1 MAPTVLMNAGPW
13 LPVPPGGYGGIENVV
28 ATLVPELRARGAH
41 VILCAAPGSA
51 LEVDELVETLPAPM
65 FEHIAGPYNQMMGIA
80 HAHMQQVVRRLRG
93 GGVDVVHDHL
103 EVVGASTLAAMAPAV
118 PPVLHTLH
126 WDLRKHPD
134 FYGRFD
140 GAGRVWCNGV
150 SDSQVARGPEAL
162 RRHALGAVPLAVDP
176 AAIPFQAEKGPRF
189 LVLARITEVK
199 GQDLAAQA
207 CREGGWALDIAGPVA
222 GAPDP
227 AALDAGLADPGSNLH
242 RNADVRFY
250 LDRVRPLEDG
260 EISWVGS
267 LTGAEKLA
275 VLGRARAL
283 LTPIR
288 WDEPGGTAVVEA
300 LACGTPVVGMRRG
313 ALPMLVEHGVTGFL
327 ADDPAELPG
336 LMDRVGELD
345 PAACR
350 RAAEERFSAG
360 AMAERYLE
368 LYARV
373 AELAAAAD
381 AVSTPA
387 RPG

>member
-1 MAPTVLMNAGPW
+1 MNAGPW
-13 LPVPPGGYGGIENVV
+13 LPVPPAGYGGIENVV
-28 ATLVPELRARGAH
+28 ATLVPELRARGAR

-51 LEVDELVETLPAPM
+51 LEADELVETLPAPM

-80 HAHMQQVVRRLRG
+80 HAHMQHVVRRLRE

-150 SDSQVARGPEAL
+150 SESQVARAPEAL

-176 AAIPFQAEKGPRF
+176 AAIPFRAEKGSRF

-222 GAPDP
+222 GAADA
-227 AALDAGLADPGSNLH
+227 AALEAGLADPASNLH

-260 EISWVGS
+260 EIAWVGS

-300 LACGTPVVGMRRG
+300 LACGTPVVACDVP
-313 ALPMLVEHGVTGFL
+313 ALREVL
-327 ADDPAELPG
+327 ADRATF
-336 LMDRVGELD
+336 VALD
-345 PAACR
+345 DLEALV
-350 RAAEERFSAG
+350 RAAERA
-360 AMAERYLE
+360 
-368 LYARV
+368 
-373 AELAAAAD
+373 
-381 AVSTPA
+381 A
-387 RPG
+387 RPAPAPPSFTWDDAARATWAVYRELV

>member
-1 MAPTVLMNAGPW
+1 
-13 LPVPPGGYGGIENVV
+13 
-28 ATLVPELRARGAH
+28 
-41 VILCAAPGSA
+41 
-51 LEVDELVETLPAPM
+51 M

-80 HAHMQQVVRRLRG
+80 HAHMQHVVRRLRE

-150 SDSQVARGPEAL
+150 SDSQVARAPEAL

-176 AAIPFQAEKGPRF
+176 AAIPFQAEKGSRF

-227 AALDAGLADPGSNLH
+227 AALDAGLADPGSTCT
-242 RNADVRFY
+242 AT
-250 LDRVRPLEDG
+250 PTCA
-260 EISWVGS
+260 STWTAS
-267 LTGAEKLA
+267 
-275 VLGRARAL
+275 ARS
-283 LTPIR
+283 
-288 WDEPGGTAVVEA
+288 
-300 LACGTPVVGMRRG
+300 
-313 ALPMLVEHGVTGFL
+313 
-327 ADDPAELPG
+327 
-336 LMDRVGELD
+336 
-345 PAACR
+345 
-350 RAAEERFSAG
+350 RAARSPGSARSPG
-360 AMAERYLE
+360 PRSSRCSA
-368 LYARV
+368 ARGR
-373 AELAAAAD
+373 
-381 AVSTPA
+381 S
-387 RPG
+387 